1 MSELGNSVLYVK
13 CQAHT
18 AAWTLRM
25 ESMRA
30 REEKNRMMINVYAEN
45 WLKNL
50 LKMRS
55 WSFGHYK
62 SIRISMQEKTKETK
76 LRQKRLLRVRTS
88 KYSLY
93 GKKAEKK
100 LLLLKCNDRIIN
112 TQWTKNIYHKHQWIE
127 LYVSTKNNGL
137 NNQTPLHTKR
147 VLNTIQRIN
156 QTNQHEFEKK
166 TKRNRNR
173 KIGC

>member
-1 MSELGNSVLYVK
+1 
-13 CQAHT
+13 
-18 AAWTLRM
+18 
-25 ESMRA
+25 MRA

-55 WSFGHYK
+55 WSFAHYK
-62 SIRISMQEKTKETK
+62 SIRIFMQEKTKETK

-112 TQWTKNIYHKHQWIE
+112 TQ
-127 LYVSTKNNGL
+127 
-137 NNQTPLHTKR
+137 
-147 VLNTIQRIN
+147 
-156 QTNQHEFEKK
+156 
-166 TKRNRNR
+166 
-173 KIGC
+173 